1 MQPQYLRERD
11 LCQTL
16 GLELIDLPMS
26 ATKPP
31 DKDTLL
37 GLLEIMRTAERP
49 LLMHCKSGAD
59 RTGLAAAI
67 FVLDNGKN
75 MAAARGQLSARFLHF
90 RRGRKA
96 VLDRFLDLYERALA
110 ENDVTIE
117 QWIRDAYEPAD
128 LVEPNPADRR

>member
-1 MQPQYLRERD
+1 
-11 LCQTL
+11 
-16 GLELIDLPMS
+16 MS

>member
-37 GLLEIMRTAERP
+37 RLLEIMRTAERP

-67 FVLDNGKN
+67 FVLDNGQG
-75 MAAARGQLSARFLHF
+75 AATARGQLSARFLHF

-96 VLDRFLDLYERALA
+96 VLDRFLDLYETALA
-110 ENDVTIE
+110 EDDVTIE
-117 QWIRDAYEPAD
+117 HWIRDAYEPAD
-128 LVEPNPADRR
+128 LVEPNPAD